1 MKNTK
6 QRTTFLGNRAAV
18 LTLAASLVIMGLF
31 TACPN
36 AAGGGGTSSVGNTGG
51 GSSTSQSK
59 YAVTFGVDGANGTLT
74 AKVGDTII
82 DSGAQVEKDTTV
94 IFTAKPAEDYRVYG
108 WTLNGTVVNDTA
120 ETYSLTIDKDVTVK
134 VSFEDA
140 GSPPK
145 PRYNVYFQK
154 FNKGSISAQVD
165 GNTITPDTKVQ
176 KDKTVLFTAT
186 PAPGYKVQKWT
197 LNGTPV
203 NGTAETYSL
212 ILTNSVSVC
221 VYFERNAP
229 KYPVNFSVDGGNG
242 TLKASFAGF
251 VQLDTGD
258 TIYEGDEV
266 RFTAVPAEGYE
277 VDIWTIEGGTFE
289 SGSGTPGY
297 SYALVK
303 VTSPLTVK
311 VRFKLVGSISLSKL
325 DIEGTVLKGFKE
337 GENPVGILRVPA
349 HITEI
354 ADYAFKECTGITE
367 VHLPESLIKI
377 GKYAFSNCTGMRK
390 LTLSKNLTHIGE
402 FVFWNC
408 NNLEGRLEFPENLS
422 LIDKGAFKDCDKL
435 TALDFS
441 KCTQPLTIGDLVF
454 TSCYKISGS
463 IKFPAKLTSLGKDA
477 FEFCRKVEYF
487 DFRLCSNPP
496 LTAIGTNAFNSTNG
510 RFKVKT
516 GSRIKALLTGSGVA
530 ASKIDEES

>member
-1 MKNTK
+1 MKNSNTNK
-6 QRTTFLGNRAAV
+6 IGSAQRFTHWAAV

-36 AAGGGGTSSVGNTGG
+36 AAGGGGTSSDGNTGG
-51 GSSTSQSK
+51 GGGTPQSK
-59 YAVTFGVDGANGTLT
+59 CTVNFSVEDGNGFLI

-94 IFTAKPAEDYRVYG
+94 TFTAIEKTGYRVYG

-120 ETYSLTIDKDVTVK
+120 KTYSLTIDKDVTVK

-145 PRYNVYFQK
+145 PRYNVYFQE
-154 FNKGSISAQVD
+154 FGKGSISAQVD

-176 KDKTVLFTAT
+176 EDKTVLFTAT
-186 PAPGYKVQKWT
+186 ADPGYKVQKWT

-277 VDIWTIEGGTFE
+277 VGIWTIEGGSFE
-289 SGSGTPGY
+289 SGSGIPGY
-297 SYALVK
+297 SYARVK
-303 VTSPLTVK
+303 VTAPVTVK
-311 VRFKLVGSISLSKL
+311 VRFIKESIPLSKL
-325 DIEGTVLKGFKE
+325 DIEGTVLKGYT
-337 GENPVGILRVPA
+337 GEKPRGILRVPA
-349 HITEI
+349 GITEI
-354 ADYAFKECTGITE
+354 AERAFKNCTDITE
-367 VHLPESLIKI
+367 VYLPESLTEI
-377 GKYAFSNCTGMRK
+377 GTYAFYNCYGITK
-390 LTLSKNLTHIGE
+390 LILSKNLAHIE
-402 FVFWNC
+402 YC
-408 NNLEGRLEFPENLS
+408 
-422 LIDKGAFKDCDKL
+422 AFY
-435 TALDFS
+435 
-441 KCTQPLTIGDLVF
+441 
-454 TSCYKISGS
+454 SCKMTGTV
-463 IKFPAKLTSLGKDA
+463 KFPASLSFVGESA
-477 FEFCRKVEYF
+477 FKSCNKVEYF
-487 DFRLCSNPP
+487 DFSLCKNPP
-496 LTAIGTNAFNSTNG
+496 LTAIGTDAFNYTDG

-516 GSRIKALLTGSGVA
+516 GTGIKALLTASGVD
-530 ASKIDEES
+530 ASRIDEEP